1 MFNFHHLNNWQK
13 FYIFNGENFPI
24 YGSFFCHSYQ
34 EVEEEGNH
42 IPQEVGGKEV
52 GGQVVWGEVVDYQEG
67 HLSAGWEEGAG
78 HCHGD

>member
-1 MFNFHHLNNWQK
+1 MNFVHPLQSICIAL
-13 FYIFNGENFPI
+13 YT
-24 YGSFFCHSYQ
+24 SFCESYQ

-42 IPQEVGGKEV
+42 SPQEVGGKGV

-67 HLSAGWEEGAG
+67 HFSAGWEGEEEAG